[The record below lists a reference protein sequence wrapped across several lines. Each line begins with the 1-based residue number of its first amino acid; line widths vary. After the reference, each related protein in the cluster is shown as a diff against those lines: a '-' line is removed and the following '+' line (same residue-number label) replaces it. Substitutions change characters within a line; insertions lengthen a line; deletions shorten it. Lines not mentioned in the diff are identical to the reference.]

1 MHSRPA
7 TYWRALYVQVGST
20 PALPDSPRRQST
32 TSVSAQRPLSWI
44 FGVALRVRAAAVQW
58 VGQQRER
65 PHMFGQD
72 HREVAPINSRDPRD
86 AQALRRR
93 DYGWPDPRAGLPE
106 YLRECK
112 DRILM
117 VARSLPALRCWL
129 PARWCPARPQPTHDP
144 HRPAHRRAVAG
155 DLIGARHPTTDR
167 LPRGSAD
174 R

>member
-32 TSVSAQRPLSWI
+32 TSVSAQRPLSWT

-72 HREVAPINSRDPRD
+72 HREVDFLICQNGAWGILEVSYHPDRYERD
-86 AQALRRR
+86 A
-93 DYGWPDPRAGLPE
+93 E
-106 YLRECK
+106 K
-112 DRILM
+112 DVWFKQSGILCIQHYTSESCYTDAAKK
-117 VARSLPALRCWL
+117 VVS
-129 PARWCPARPQPTHDP
+129 
-144 HRPAHRRAVAG
+144 AVA
-155 DLIGARHPTTDR
+155 A
-167 LPRGSAD
+167 AA
-174 R
+174 